1 MNFWETMVKN
11 FVGLKLFACAVAGV
25 AWLSIEALAAG
36 SCHIHPLG
44 IEMKETQPRI
54 IDWYD
59 SLEEC
64 EMANK
69 KFYGGRGM
77 CHCFS
82 DGPFDGRG
90 DDWRSWNRNFG
101 VPEDQRPN

>member
-1 MNFWETMVKN
+1 
-11 FVGLKLFACAVAGV
+11 LKLFACAVAGV

-69 KFYGGRGM
+69 
-77 CHCFS
+77 
-82 DGPFDGRG
+82 
-90 DDWRSWNRNFG
+90 
-101 VPEDQRPN
+101 